1 MKLLNLFNPFLP
13 QRLNGPSFRFQVSR
27 ISKAVLCYLEGKPE
41 TWNLKLL
48 KAPYSPVFEARLVFL
63 ALAVFFL
70 LGCGVSE
77 PIRYYQLSSLP
88 GSHSK
93 EAVEGGKQGAIIG
106 IGPVDIPAYV
116 DRLQIVTR
124 SAPNV
129 VDLAEFDRW
138 AEPVQTDV
146 KRVLVQ
152 NVSHLLA
159 GEQAAV
165 IFWDEGL
172 PLDYQVRIEVTRFDF
187 ESSGE
192 AILSARW
199 NVIGKDE
206 RKALVLKTSRYSQ
219 SAPPDDYALM
229 VGAMSR
235 NLESLSQEIV
245 SDLKSLL

>member
-1 MKLLNLFNPFLP
+1 MPRTLM
-13 QRLNGPSFRFQVSR
+13 RSSFGFWVPGFVKKVCDASQ
-27 ISKAVLCYLEGKPE
+27 GKPE
-41 TWNLKLL
+41 TRNLKLSA
-48 KAPYSPVFEARLVFL
+48 APLVLLTRLMIL
-63 ALAVFFL
+63 ALVVL
-70 LGCGVSE
+70 LFQGCGVSE

-88 GSHSK
+88 GSNK
-93 EAVEGGKQGAIIG
+93 QEGVEGDKRGTIIG
-106 IGPVDIPAYV
+106 IGPVDIPRYV
-116 DRLQIVTR
+116 DRLQIVMR
-124 SAPNV
+124 SGPNV

-146 KRVLVQ
+146 KRVLVE

-192 AILSARW
+192 AVLSARW
-199 NVIGKDE
+199 NIIGKDE
-206 RKALVLKTSRYSQ
+206 RKPLILKTSRYAQ
-219 SAPPDDYALM
+219 KAPPDDLALM

-235 NLESLSQEIV
+235 NLESLSQEI
-245 SDLKSLL
+245 STALLALL

>member
-1 MKLLNLFNPFLP
+1 MTL
-13 QRLNGPSFRFQVSR
+13 
-27 ISKAVLCYLEGKPE
+27 
-41 TWNLKLL
+41 LKLMVL
-48 KAPYSPVFEARLVFL
+48 TVVMLLVQ
-63 ALAVFFL
+63 
-70 LGCGVSE
+70 GCGVSE

-88 GSHSK
+88 GSDNQRASK
-93 EAVEGGKQGAIIG
+93 SEKRGTIIG
-106 IGPVDIPAYV
+106 IGPVDIPRYV

-146 KRVLVQ
+146 KRVLVE
-152 NVSHLLA
+152 NVSQLLA
-159 GEQAAV
+159 GERAAV
-165 IFWDEGL
+165 TFWDEGL

-199 NVIGKDE
+199 NIIGKDE
-206 RKALVLKTSRYSQ
+206 RKPLVLKTSRYMQ
-219 SAPPDDYALM
+219 QAPPEDFALM

-235 NLESLSQEIV
+235 NLEALSQEIV
-245 SDLKSLL
+245 SALMPLL

>member
-1 MKLLNLFNPFLP
+1 MKLN
-13 QRLNGPSFRFQVSR
+13 
-27 ISKAVLCYLEGKPE
+27 
-41 TWNLKLL
+41 NLKEAFCPSHMKCEPWNVKLL
-48 KAPYSPVFEARLVFL
+48 SLLSL
-63 ALAVFFL
+63 ALIMFL
-70 LGCGVSE
+70 FQGCGVSE

-88 GSHSK
+88 G
-93 EAVEGGKQGAIIG
+93 ADKQGAADSDQRGVIIG
-106 IGPVDIPAYV
+106 IGPVDIPRYV

-146 KRVLVQ
+146 KRVLVE

-159 GEQAAV
+159 GDQAAV
-165 IFWDEGL
+165 IKWDEGL

-187 ESSGE
+187 EGSDE
-192 AILSARW
+192 AVLIARW
-199 NVIGKDE
+199 NIIGKDE
-206 RKALVLKTSRYSQ
+206 RKALVLRTSRYAQ
-219 SAPPDDYALM
+219 KAPADDLALM

-245 SDLKSLL
+245 SALMPLL